1 MKTTKMM
8 IGLVAAWLAVA
19 PVATNAAGV
28 QEEPKATAS
37 TNLTVK
43 INEVGKLVFRVKVE
57 NLTRKKVNIQIKDA
71 ESNILFE
78 QYGASEMQYLRNFD
92 LSKLADGTYTFE
104 VNAGKEKYS
113 QSFQILTETNRTVS
127 VAKN

>member
-1 MKTTKMM
+1 MM
-8 IGLVAAWLAVA
+8 IGLVAAWLVVA

-28 QEEPKATAS
+28 QEEPKATES

-43 INEVGKLVFRVKVE
+43 IDEVGKLVFRVKVE
-57 NLTRKKVNIQIKDA
+57 NLTRKKVNIQIKDD

-78 QYGASEMQYLRNFD
+78 QYGASETQYLRNFD

-127 VAKN
+127 IAKN

>member
-1 MKTTKMM
+1 MM

>member
-1 MKTTKMM
+1 MM

-78 QYGASEMQYLRNFD
+78 QYGASELQYLRNFD

>member
-1 MKTTKMM
+1 MKTTKIM
-8 IGLVAAWLAVA
+8 IGMVAAWLAVA

-57 NLTRKKVNIQIKDA
+57 NLTRKRVNIQIKDA

-78 QYGASEMQYLRNFD
+78 QFGASELQYLRNFD

>member
-1 MKTTKMM
+1 MM
-8 IGLVAAWLAVA
+8 IGLVAAWLVAA

-28 QEEPKATAS
+28 QEEPKATES

-57 NLTRKKVNIQIKDA
+57 NLTRKKVNIQIKDD

-78 QYGASEMQYLRNFD
+78 QYGASETQYLRNFD

-127 VAKN
+127 IAKN

>member
-1 MKTTKMM
+1 M
-8 IGLVAAWLAVA
+8 VAAWLAVA

-57 NLTRKKVNIQIKDA
+57 NLTRKRVNIQIKDA

-78 QYGASEMQYLRNFD
+78 QFGASELQYLRNFD

>member
-8 IGLVAAWLAVA
+8 IGLVAAWLVVA

-28 QEEPKATAS
+28 QEEPKATES

-57 NLTRKKVNIQIKDA
+57 NLTRKKVNIQIKDD

-78 QYGASEMQYLRNFD
+78 QYGASETQYLRNFD

-127 VAKN
+127 IAKN

>member
-1 MKTTKMM
+1 M

-78 QYGASEMQYLRNFD
+78 QYGASELQYLRNFD

>member
-1 MKTTKMM
+1 M

>member
-8 IGLVAAWLAVA
+8 IGLVAAWLVAA

-28 QEEPKATAS
+28 QEEPKATES

-57 NLTRKKVNIQIKDA
+57 NLTRKKVNIQIKDD

-78 QYGASEMQYLRNFD
+78 QYGASETQYLRNFD

-127 VAKN
+127 IAKN

>member
-1 MKTTKMM
+1 MM
-8 IGLVAAWLAVA
+8 IGLVAAWLVVA

-28 QEEPKATAS
+28 QEEPKATES

-57 NLTRKKVNIQIKDA
+57 NLTRKKVNIQIKDD

-78 QYGASEMQYLRNFD
+78 QYGASETQYLRNFD

-127 VAKN
+127 IAKN

>member
-1 MKTTKMM
+1 M
-8 IGLVAAWLAVA
+8 IGLVAAWLVVA

-28 QEEPKATAS
+28 QEEPKATES

-57 NLTRKKVNIQIKDA
+57 NLTRKKVNIQIKDD

-78 QYGASEMQYLRNFD
+78 QYGASETQYLRNFD

-127 VAKN
+127 IAKN